1 VRYRKEG
8 HNSPVGQMA
17 LSPRPTTSKNLYLP
31 RPLIQKTPPPPPA
44 LQTPPQPAQPQ
55 PLPTK
60 QSPQP
65 PPQPQPLPIKQSP
78 QPPPL
83 PIIQSPPLPIIQ
95 SPPQPIQPQHD
106 LMDIQ
111 SDVYS
116 TRLIRTIE
124 VIFNFPINLFN
135 LTS

>member
-1 VRYRKEG
+1 MRYRKEG

-55 PLPTK
+55 PLP
-60 QSPQP
+60 
-65 PPQPQPLPIKQSP
+65 IKQSP
-78 QPPPL
+78 QP
-83 PIIQSPPLPIIQ
+83 PPLPIIQ

>member
-44 LQTPPQPAQPQ
+44 LQTPPQPA
-55 PLPTK
+55 
-60 QSPQP
+60 
-65 PPQPQPLPIKQSP
+65 QPQPLPIKQSP